1 MKKFHK
7 LAALCAA
14 LALTCSFTTVAYA
27 ASVTNEPVNSTSSM
41 PVITSSSTAASG
53 SSAASTDS
61 SLASGTSSASTVFTP
76 AGTGTV
82 VNTATDKDGK
92 EFYTITTPDK
102 NVFYLVIDRQRDG
115 DNVYFLN
122 AVTEKDLL
130 ALAEKSGNS
139 SGTTAS
145 EGTTSA
151 GTSSGSA
158 QTPASGTASQ
168 AGTEPSAK
176 SSSAPQSNNMGML
189 MLVLAVVVIGGGAG
203 YYFKIYRPKHQ
214 RAESED
220 DFDYSEEN
228 GPEDTEDSEQPD
240 ELPENENED
249 GDGESGGGGE
259 A

>member
-1 MKKFHK
+1 MRKFHK

-27 ASVTNEPVNSTSSM
+27 ASVT
-41 PVITSSSTAASG
+41 SSSSSAASN

-61 SLASGTSSASTVFTP
+61 SLTSGTSGASTVFTP

-130 ALAEKSGNS
+130 ALAEKSGGS

-145 EGTTSA
+145 GNTTAA
-151 GTSSGSA
+151 GTPSGSA
-158 QTPASGTASQ
+158 QTTASGTASQ
-168 AGTEPSAK
+168 AGTETPAK
-176 SSSAPQSNNMGML
+176 SSSAPQSNNMGTL
-189 MLVLAVVVIGGGAG
+189 LLVLAVVVIGGGAG

-214 RAESED
+214 RAESDD
-220 DFDYSEEN
+220 DFDYTDEN
-228 GPEDTEDSEQPD
+228 GSDDAENLESD
-240 ELPENENED
+240 ELPESENED
-249 GDGESGGGGE
+249 SDGESDGGGE